1 MEPMRMGVVND
12 VAERLVRFR
21 VQAGLEPEAAA
32 ARARIDAERL
42 ADAEAGDVALTDA
55 EIAMLARAY
64 GIDPTE
70 IFGGRVT
77 PVRDVAA
84 G

>member
-1 MEPMRMGVVND
+1 MSVVDD

-21 VQAGLEPEAAA
+21 LRAGLQPEDAAE
-32 ARARIDAERL
+32 RARIDAERL
-42 ADAEAGDVALTDA
+42 ADAEAGELALTDA
-55 EIAMLARAY
+55 EIALLASAY
-64 GIDPTE
+64 GVDPTE

-77 PVRDVAA
+77 PIRDIAV

>member
-1 MEPMRMGVVND
+1 MHVGVVDD
-12 VAERLVRFR
+12 VGERLVRFR
-21 VQAGLEPEAAA
+21 VQAGLEPEPAAA
-32 ARARIDAERL
+32 KSRIDAQRL
-42 ADAEAGDVALTDA
+42 ADAEAGEVALTDG
-55 EIAMLARAY
+55 EIAQLARAY

>member
-1 MEPMRMGVVND
+1 MSVVDD

-21 VQAGLEPEAAA
+21 LRAGLEPENAA
-32 ARARIDAERL
+32 ARAQIDVERL
-42 ADAEAGDVALTDA
+42 ADAEAGELALTDA
-55 EIAMLARAY
+55 EIALLASAY
-64 GIDPTE
+64 GVDPTE

-77 PVRDVAA
+77 PIRDIAA

>member
-1 MEPMRMGVVND
+1 MGVVDD

-21 VQAGLEPEAAA
+21 VQAGLEPEPAAA
-32 ARARIDAERL
+32 KARIDVERL
-42 ADAEAGDVALTDA
+42 ADAEAGEVALTDA
-55 EIAMLARAY
+55 EIDVLARTY
-64 GIDPTE
+64 GVDPTE

-77 PVRDVAA
+77 PIRDVAA

>member
-1 MEPMRMGVVND
+1 MSVVDD

-32 ARARIDAERL
+32 ANAHIDLDRL
-42 ADAEAGDVALTDA
+42 SDAEAGELALSDA
-55 EIAMLARAY
+55 EIARLARTY
-64 GIDPTE
+64 GVDPTE

-77 PVRDVAA
+77 PIRDVAA